1 MLPVAAAQVRK
12 RAQSS
17 VSEVLAALQGSPAS
31 LAAASEAIVA
41 GEGREHRQYQ

>member
-1 MLPVAAAQVRK
+1 LLHVLLTSALLSQVRK

-17 VSEVLAALQGSPAS
+17 ASEVLAALQGSPTN

-41 GEGREHRQYQ
+41 SE